1 MENDIQNYL
10 PTVML
15 HGTPCTLYSF
25 LRLVYT
31 VLHVAFSSSVYS
43 TSGIG
48 LPLKYKHFYRDVFKG
63 GGAINGSAPHPP
75 PDLWNFL
82 FPVFFKS
89 PWVLSPPIENWS
101 RGTMN
106 DSAVYWFPLIAGPKI
121 GNCCLEYLN
130 MQDKK

>member
-48 LPLKYKHFYRDVFKG
+48 LPLKYKHLQRHIQG
-63 GGAINGSAPHPP
+63 GEAFGAQ
-75 PDLWNFL
+75 
-82 FPVFFKS
+82 
-89 PWVLSPPIENWS
+89 PPIS
-101 RGTMN
+101 PGLVKLFI
-106 DSAVYWFPLIAGPKI
+106 SSFF
-121 GNCCLEYLN
+121 
-130 MQDKK
+130 